1 MPKEYPF
8 KCAMLGCDNGCGRL
22 PHVCDKHFI
31 EGWGRLPW
39 MPLPE
44 EKLEEAPLYVSDKP
58 KKGRKK

>member
-1 MPKEYPF
+1 MDKEYPF
-8 KCAMLGCDNGCGRL
+8 KCKMPGCDNGCDRL

-44 EKLEEAPLYVSDKP
+44 EAPLYVSDKP
-58 KKGRKK
+58 KVTRKRKKK